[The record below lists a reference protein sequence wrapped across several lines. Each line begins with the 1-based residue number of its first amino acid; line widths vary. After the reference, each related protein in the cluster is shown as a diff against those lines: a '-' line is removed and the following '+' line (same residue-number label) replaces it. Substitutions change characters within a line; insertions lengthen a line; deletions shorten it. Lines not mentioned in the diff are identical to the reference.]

1 MTSQEARDQPDPL
14 AAREEQGHLA
24 RQATRVQLA
33 YLEKKEAL
41 APLALVAYRVKWVHE
56 AYREA
61 SVQQVRVT
69 SNTVIQTTATVNI
82 SDKQV

>member
-1 MTSQEARDQPDPL
+1 MTSQEALDQPVLSVARAEL
-14 AAREEQGHLA
+14 AHWAH
-24 RQATRVQLA
+24 QAIRVQLA

-69 SNTVIQTTATVNI
+69 SNNVIQAKVT
-82 SDKQV
+82 S